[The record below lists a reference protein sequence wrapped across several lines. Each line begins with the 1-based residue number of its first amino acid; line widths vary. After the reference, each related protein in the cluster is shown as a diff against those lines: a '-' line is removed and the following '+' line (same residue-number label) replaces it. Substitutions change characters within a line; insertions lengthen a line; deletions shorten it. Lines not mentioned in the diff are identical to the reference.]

1 MLRTIFKL
9 LRAAV
14 LAVVG
19 AAVAAKFVLESNAEP
34 GTEDIDLISIFEG
47 HELISTAQPFYGG
60 KIMSVFGGVLLD
72 LRQATP
78 APTGIYLDLIVV
90 MGGVSIVV
98 PETWRVEFE
107 GTVVLGG
114 FSDETRTN
122 ADDDVPTLHLS
133 GLLALGGVQVT
144 TKTPAGVTV

>member
-1 MLRTIFKL
+1 MFKFTFKL
-9 LRAAV
+9 LRTAA
-14 LAVVG
+14 LAIVG
-19 AAVAAKFVLESNAEP
+19 AAVAAKFILESNAESD
-34 GTEDIDLISIFEG
+34 TEDIDLISIFEG
-47 HELISTAQPFYGG
+47 HELISTAEPFYGG

-78 APTGIYLDLIVV
+78 APTGIYLDLLVV

-107 GTVVLGG
+107 GKIFLGG

-122 ADDDVPTLHLS
+122 ADDDVPKVHLS
-133 GLLALGGVQVT
+133 GLVALGGVQVT
-144 TKTPAGVTV
+144 TKSPAGVTV